1 MVRGSV
7 MSTPHQPESPHL
19 SEQRI
24 PTGLPSVSEDPEKI
38 RNYLSDESAA
48 MHGSADAVF
57 FPTDANQVSAL
68 LLAAQ
73 QQEKPVTI
81 SAGGTSITGSR
92 VPTGG
97 GWVLSVERM
106 RDVQPVAFTVPEG
119 YDHVRHGDMSFYLDV
134 EAQSAIAPVGITLT
148 EFAEALARF
157 GLAYPPDPT
166 EMTAML
172 GGTVATNA
180 SGARSYHY
188 RPTRSWI
195 RALEV
200 VLPTGGT
207 VWLKRGEHRA
217 HGRRIEFPVRTSDDA
232 VARGAEIPT
241 GYPVFT
247 SKNAAGLYLAEGM
260 DLVDLFVG
268 SEGILGVI
276 TAVQVELVQ
285 IPRDVV
291 TTVAFFRSVEDTLS
305 FVALLRA
312 NRAETTVAD
321 APGAPL
327 SLEYFDRRAL
337 GFMRGA
343 FPEIPR
349 DATGAVLFEFVFE
362 RPAAH
367 NPYPDR
373 RTLRGW
379 QALLGKHNARADWSV
394 TREDSAT
401 IRQFRHALPEA
412 VNAWVRARVGKLGTD
427 MAVPPR
433 HFRRMLDAYRQ
444 AEECGVQTVCFG
456 HIGDCH
462 LHLNFL
468 PEDNEQLSVA
478 RSAYRELAQRAV
490 ELGGT
495 ISAEHG
501 VGKKSIEDEQGRTV
515 PYLEMMLG
523 REGLRAIHTV
533 KRALDPGFILNRGN
547 MVPQEY
553 R

>member
-1 MVRGSV
+1 MTTSR
-7 MSTPHQPESPHL
+7 QPTSPPP
-19 SEQRI
+19 SGR
-24 PTGLPSVSEDPEKI
+24 PAPAGLPPVSEDPEKI
-38 RNYLSDESAA
+38 RNYLSDESSS
-48 MHGSADAVF
+48 MHGTADAVF
-57 FPTDANQVSAL
+57 FASDTNQVAAL
-68 LLAAQ
+68 VRMAQ
-73 QQEKPVTI
+73 QRGQPVTV

-92 VPTGG
+92 VPAGG

-106 RDVQPVAFTVPEG
+106 RDVQAAAFTVPDG
-119 YDHVRHGDMSFYLDV
+119 YDLVRHGDMSFYLNV
-134 EAQSAIAPVGITLT
+134 ETQSAIAPVGITLS

-157 GLAYPPDPT
+157 SLVYPPDPT

-188 RPTRSWI
+188 RPTRSWV
-195 RALEV
+195 RGLEV
-200 VLPTGGT
+200 VLPTGEI
-207 VWLKRGEHRA
+207 VWLRRGEHRA
-217 HGRRIEFPVRTSDDA
+217 RGRRIEFPVRTDGGA
-232 VARGAEIPT
+232 VVPVAEIPA
-241 GYPVFT
+241 GYPVFA

-268 SEGILGVI
+268 SEGLLGVI

-285 IPRDVV
+285 VPRDVV
-291 TTVAFFRSVEDTLS
+291 TAVAFFASVEDTLC
-305 FVALLRA
+305 FVELLRA
-312 NRAETTVAD
+312 DRAGTAE

-337 GFMRGA
+337 GFMRDA
-343 FPEIPR
+343 FPDIPPE
-349 DATGAVLFEFVFE
+349 AAGAVLFEFAYE
-362 RPAAH
+362 RPARH
-367 NPYPDR
+367 NPYPGR
-373 RTLRGW
+373 KTLQGW
-379 QALLGKHNARADWSV
+379 QALLEKRNAIADWSV
-394 TREDSAT
+394 TGDDAAT
-401 IRQFRHALPEA
+401 IKQFRHALPEA

-433 HFRRMLDAYRQ
+433 HFRSMLEAYRR
-444 AEECGVQTVCFG
+444 AEECGVRTVCFG

-468 PEDNEQLSVA
+468 PEDREQLALA
-478 RSAYRELAQRAV
+478 RRAYLDLARRAV

-501 VGKKSIEDEQGRTV
+501 VGKKSIEDERGRSV
-515 PYLEMMLG
+515 PYLEVMLG
-523 REGLRAIHTV
+523 REGLRAIHAV

>member
-1 MVRGSV
+1 
-7 MSTPHQPESPHL
+7 MSTPHQPAPHQR
-19 SEQRI
+19 SGQRI
-24 PTGLPSVSEDPEKI
+24 PTGLPQVSEDPEKI
-38 RNYLSDESAA
+38 RAYLSDESAA
-48 MHGSADAVF
+48 LHGSADAVF
-57 FPTDANQVSAL
+57 FPTGAEQIAAL

-73 QQEKPVTI
+73 QREKPVTI

-106 RDVQPVAFTVPEG
+106 RDVQPVAFTAPEG
-119 YDHVRHGDMSFYLDV
+119 YDQVRHGDMSFYLNV

-157 GLAYPPDPT
+157 GLVYPPDPT

-188 RPTRSWI
+188 RPTRSWV

-200 VLPTGGT
+200 VLPTGEI

-217 HGRRIEFPVRTSDDA
+217 QGRKIEFPVRASERA
-232 VARGAEIPT
+232 AERGAEIPP
-241 GYPVFT
+241 GYPVFA

-268 SEGILGVI
+268 SEGLLGVI

-291 TTVAFFRSVEDTLS
+291 ATVAFFPSVEDTLS
-305 FVALLRA
+305 FVELLRA
-312 NRAETTVAD
+312 NRAETTAAD
-321 APGAPL
+321 APDAPL
-327 SLEYFDRRAL
+327 SIEYFDRRAL
-337 GFMRGA
+337 AFMRDA
-343 FPEIPR
+343 FPEIPL
-349 DATGAVLFEFVFE
+349 DAAGAVLFEFAYE
-362 RPAAH
+362 RPATH
-367 NPYPDR
+367 NPYPDN

-379 QALLGKHNARADWSV
+379 QALLEKHNAHADWSV

-401 IRQFRHALPEA
+401 IKRFRHALPEA

-433 HFRRMLDAYRQ
+433 HFRRMLEAYRQ

-468 PEDNEQLSVA
+468 PEDHEQLSVA
-478 RSAYRELAQRAV
+478 RRAYRELARRAV

-501 VGKKSIEDEQGRTV
+501 VGKKSIEDEHGRTV
-515 PYLEMMLG
+515 PYLEVMLG
-523 REGLRAIHTV
+523 REGLRAIHAV